1 MECIKNLARDQ
12 QIKAEALIYAK
23 FSDKFWNV
31 YEAENNMR
39 KAY

>member
-1 MECIKNLARDQ
+1 MECIENLATDQ
-12 QIKAEALIYAK
+12 QIKVEALIYAK

-31 YEAENNMR
+31 YEAGNNMR